1 MFPKCMQLIPLEPLW
16 ASGSIYADSF
26 NQMFFEMKFGLTF
39 AS

>member
-1 MFPKCMQLIPLEPLW
+1 MLPKCLQRIPLEPLW

-26 NQMFFEMKFGLTF
+26 NQKLFEMKFGLTF